1 MTIGRHV
8 TKFSGYAAALPTPF
22 DDNDFICEDAFERL
36 CLLQIENGATA
47 LVVGGITGEAPNLSS
62 AEHARL
68 VKIAVRVSS
77 RQVPVIADAGSNAT
91 AHAIE
96 LAKDAEVNGA
106 DAVLSVV
113 PYYNKPMQEGLYDHF
128 REIADSTT
136 LPIILHDEPSR
147 TGRGLAD
154 ETVARLAQIPQVI
167 GLNDVTGDVSR
178 AARLRPLVG
187 HNFRLLSGDDATAFG
202 FIVQGGDGC
211 ISATSNLAPGI
222 CRDMFLAWRQGS
234 PLRAK
239 KLAQALAKL
248 NTALFL
254 ETNPVALKYALSLF
268 GLASPK
274 VRLPLVE
281 LSEQAKAAIAN
292 VLIAFCDS
300 HSVSLIGKIVG
311 APIRIRRR
319 A

>member
-96 LAKDAEVNGA
+96 LTKDAEVNGA
-106 DAVLSVV
+106 VAVLSVV
-113 PYYNKPMQEGLYDHF
+113 PYYNKPMQVGLYGHF
-128 REIADSTT
+128 REIAASTA

-147 TGRGLAD
+147 T
-154 ETVARLAQIPQVI
+154 
-167 GLNDVTGDVSR
+167 
-178 AARLRPLVG
+178 
-187 HNFRLLSGDDATAFG
+187 
-202 FIVQGGDGC
+202 
-211 ISATSNLAPGI
+211 
-222 CRDMFLAWRQGS
+222 
-234 PLRAK
+234 
-239 KLAQALAKL
+239 
-248 NTALFL
+248 
-254 ETNPVALKYALSLF
+254 ALKPPRALRSDRKADPMDHYLRCSTF
-268 GLASPK
+268 LK
-274 VRLPLVE
+274 RLNLELLPIDESNWSEADIPLSQRGSKFYMAVE
-281 LSEQAKAAIAN
+281 L
-292 VLIAFCDS
+292 
-300 HSVSLIGKIVG
+300 G
-311 APIRIRRR
+311 
-319 A
+319 